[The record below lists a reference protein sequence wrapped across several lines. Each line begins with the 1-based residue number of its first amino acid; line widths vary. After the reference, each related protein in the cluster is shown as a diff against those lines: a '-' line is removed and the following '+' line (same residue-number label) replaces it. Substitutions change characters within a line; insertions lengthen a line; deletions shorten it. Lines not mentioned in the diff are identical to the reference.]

1 MLFPFLE
8 RKKQKQNVDLG
19 GASTKLRGRGKERE
33 IIRRQD
39 TKETGTMLI

>member
-8 RKKQKQNVDLG
+8 RKKQKKNVDLG

-33 IIRRQD
+33 IIRRCRILKKLEQC
-39 TKETGTMLI
+39 

>member
-1 MLFPFLE
+1 LKE
-8 RKKQKQNVDLG
+8 KNKKKNVDLG
-19 GASTKLRGRGKERE
+19 GETTKLRGRGKERE